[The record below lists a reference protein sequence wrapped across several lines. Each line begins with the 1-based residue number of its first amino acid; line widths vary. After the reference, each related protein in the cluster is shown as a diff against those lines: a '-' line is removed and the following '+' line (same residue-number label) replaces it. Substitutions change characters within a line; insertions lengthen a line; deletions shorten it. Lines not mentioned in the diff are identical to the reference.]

1 MEPIPGSALSPFS
14 LVDRHGIVHG
24 TSVHACTAIHR
35 RNRLAAETG
44 GTVNPA
50 DLSILGKRKDD
61 GDDDDDDGG
70 QFVGP
75 ATQASSKPGTRR
87 GKPVKRP
94 RPHAPGQHLPFLFG

>member
-61 GDDDDDDGG
+61 GDDDDADDVQNGD
-70 QFVGP
+70 P
-75 ATQASSKPGTRR
+75 AMQASFKPGTHR
-87 GKPVKRP
+87 GRPVKRS
-94 RPHAPGQHLPFLFG
+94 RPHAPGQYLPYS